1 MESAI
6 RVLNMLSAVIMLA
19 AGIYIQVTFW
29 LVLSLVAQGLISA
42 TVLLYFFVQIDL
54 CSRGAGNN
62 RESSPTGH
70 LVSPPSAGLDLDGW
84 R

>member
-29 LVLSLVAQGLISA
+29 LVLSLVAQGLIGV

-62 RESSPTGH
+62 RESSPTG
-70 LVSPPSAGLDLDGW
+70 SDLDGW

>member
-29 LVLSLVAQGLISA
+29 LVLSLVAQGLIGV

-62 RESSPTGH
+62 RESSW
-70 LVSPPSAGLDLDGW
+70 S
-84 R
+84 